1 MTDIVDDFL
10 AHYGVKGM
18 RWGVRK
24 TPDEVV
30 LRKTLKGGGEV
41 LVTKNKPKGLA
52 KIFPKLMED
61 AANFTIRDGSG
72 KKVGEASFLHAK
84 GSDEMYLEW
93 LGVRKNSRG
102 QGYATAAFE
111 GAVNY
116 AKANGVKKL
125 SLDVPSTSKDAQH
138 IYTSFGF
145 KPTQRND
152 DKTLLFGYSME
163 LQLSHTTPF
172 SLVEYVIASLDL
184 VKD

>member
-1 MTDIVDDFL
+1 VTDIVDDFL

-18 RWGVRK
+18 KWGVRRE
-24 TPDEVV
+24 PPEVV
-30 LRKTLKGGGEV
+30 LKKTLKGGGEV
-41 LVTKNKPKGLA
+41 LVTKDKPAGLA
-52 KIFPKLMED
+52 KIFPKMMED

-84 GSDEMYLEW
+84 GSEDMYLEW
-93 LGVRKNSRG
+93 LGVRKSARG

-145 KPTQRND
+145 KPTERND
-152 DKTLLFGYSME
+152 DRTLLFGYSME
-163 LQLSHTTPF
+163 LELAHATPMT
-172 SLVEYVIASLDL
+172 LIDYVIAALNRVED
-184 VKD
+184 